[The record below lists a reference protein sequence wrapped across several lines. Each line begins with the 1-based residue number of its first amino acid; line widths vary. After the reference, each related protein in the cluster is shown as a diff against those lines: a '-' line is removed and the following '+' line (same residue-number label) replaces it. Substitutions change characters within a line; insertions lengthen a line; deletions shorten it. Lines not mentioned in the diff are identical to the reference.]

1 MKISLNLHSLLYIG
15 NMSTVFEDTIIA
27 SATIPGTGAISLLR
41 ISGENALALADSL
54 IKFRNGNTSTAKP
67 NSIKFGTIVKD
78 DALLDEVLVCI
89 YKAPHSYTGEDSVE
103 IMCHASSYIVTEI
116 LSMALTLGAR
126 LAGPGEFTKRA
137 FLNGKM
143 DLTQAESVADMVAST
158 TAASHRV
165 AANQLKGGFS
175 AELSALREKL
185 LEMASLLELELDFSE
200 EDVEFADRER
210 LKSLLDTVLAKV
222 SSLASSFKLGNAIKN
237 GIPVAIVGAANA
249 GKSTLL
255 NAILGE
261 QRAIVSDIAGTT
273 RDTIEETFNINGVLF
288 RFVDTAGIRETS
300 GEIERIGIE
309 RSFESIKKSQVVV
322 ILLDVVTLSNT
333 LTNGGEFP
341 DDSLKQILTAI
352 DFGSQKVIFALNKVD
367 LMGKG
372 RDNIFVNTKNKIV
385 SYIKEKV
392 VVDGISDS
400 SIRFVE
406 ISAKELTG
414 ITKLLDSLSEL
425 AENDIKGLSE
435 SSVLITNI
443 RHWEALV
450 TAQKSLLAVKDGLTA
465 SSPTDLVAEDL
476 RSALSTL
483 GSITGEITTTD
494 VLQNIFSKF
503 CIGK

>member
-1 MKISLNLHSLLYIG
+1 MPTI
-15 NMSTVFEDTIIA
+15 FEDTIIA

-41 ISGENALALADSL
+41 ISGPRAFELTDSL
-54 IKFRNGNTSTAKP
+54 VVFRKGNASEAKP
-67 NSIKFGTIVKD
+67 NTIKFGTILKD
-78 DALLDEVLVCI
+78 GTLLDEVLVCI

-116 LSMALTLGAR
+116 LAMALGLGAR
-126 LAGPGEFTKRA
+126 LAEHGEYTKRA

-175 AELSALREKL
+175 AELKVLREKL

-200 EDVEFADRER
+200 EDVEFADRQR
-210 LKSLLDTVLAKV
+210 LDALLDTVMAKV

-237 GIPVAIVGAANA
+237 GIPVAIVGATNA

-261 QRAIVSDIAGTT
+261 QRAIVSDIEGTT
-273 RDTIEETFNINGVLF
+273 RDTIEETFNVNGVLF
-288 RFVDTAGIRETS
+288 RFVDTAGIRETT

-309 RSFESIKKSQVVV
+309 RSFSSIRKSDVVI
-322 ILLDVVTLSNT
+322 ILLDAVTLSNT
-333 LTNGGEFP
+333 LSSSGAFP
-341 DDSLKQILTAI
+341 DESLTQILSAADFTA
-352 DFGSQKVIFALNKVD
+352 QKVIFALNKVD
-367 LMGKG
+367 IVGNLV
-372 RDNIFVNTKNKIV
+372 DNIFVNIKNTIV
-385 SYIKEKV
+385 SYISKKSV
-392 VVDGISDS
+392 ATSNKCDGV
-400 SIRFVE
+400 RFVE

-414 ITKLLDSLSEL
+414 MTKLLDTLSEL
-425 AENDIKGLSE
+425 VEKDINAVSE
-435 SSVLITNI
+435 SSVLVTNM
-443 RHWEALV
+443 RHYEALV
-450 TAQKSLLAVKDGLTA
+450 TAHKSLLAVKDGLA
-465 SSPTDLVAEDL
+465 SGSPTDLVAEDL
-476 RSALSTL
+476 RAALSTL

-494 VLQNIFSKF
+494 ILQNIFSKF

>member
-1 MKISLNLHSLLYIG
+1 MKRPSFKLYDNDMPTI
-15 NMSTVFEDTIIA
+15 FEDTIIA

-41 ISGENALALADSL
+41 ISGPCAFELTDSL
-54 IKFRNGNTSTAKP
+54 VVFRKGNAFEAKA
-67 NSIKFGTIVKD
+67 NTIKFGTIFKD
-78 DALLDEVLVCI
+78 GALLDEVLVCI
-89 YKAPHSYTGEDSVE
+89 YRAPHSYTGEDSVE
-103 IMCHASSYIVTEI
+103 FMCHASSYIVTEI
-116 LSMALTLGAR
+116 LAMALGFGAR
-126 LAGPGEFTKRA
+126 LAEHGEYTKRA

-175 AELSALREKL
+175 AELASLREKL

-200 EDVEFADRER
+200 EDVEFADRQR
-210 LKSLLDTVLAKV
+210 LNGLLDTVIAKV

-237 GIPVAIVGAANA
+237 GIPVAIVGATNA

-261 QRAIVSDIAGTT
+261 QRAIVSDIEGTT

-288 RFVDTAGIRETS
+288 RFVDTAGIRETK

-309 RSFESIKKSQVVV
+309 RSFSSIRKANVVI

-333 LTNGGEFP
+333 LSSADAFP
-341 DDSLKQILTAI
+341 DESLVQILSAV
-352 DFGSQKVIFALNKVD
+352 DFTTQKVIFALNKVD
-367 LMGKG
+367 IVGNLA
-372 RDNIFVNTKNKIV
+372 DNIFVNIKNTIV
-385 SYIKEKV
+385 SYISKKSV
-392 VVDGISDS
+392 TSSSKCDGVH
-400 SIRFVE
+400 FVE

-414 ITKLLDSLSEL
+414 MTKLLDTLSEL
-425 AENDIKGLSE
+425 VGKDINSVSE
-435 SSVLITNI
+435 SSVLVTNM
-443 RHWEALV
+443 RHYEALV
-450 TAQKSLLAVKDGLTA
+450 TAHKSLLAVKDGLA
-465 SSPTDLVAEDL
+465 SGSPTDLVAEDL
-476 RSALSTL
+476 RAALSTL

-494 VLQNIFSKF
+494 ILQNIFSKF